1 MIIET
6 PFEIKAKKAPQNL
19 IVGILILFVSFFF
32 LVEAI
37 SSNEYHKLIFSAL
50 GLLTAYVTLKDYGQY
65 QSDEPVMILD
75 EEGIKFR
82 SGLLEWKDL
91 SDFQLSYSKRVYL
104 RFSVNGKKRSFE
116 VSGLEEL
123 SPEKTLKI
131 VKAFKEKFDYK

>member
-1 MIIET
+1 MIIKT

-37 SSNEYHKLIFSAL
+37 SSNEYPKLIFSAL
-50 GLLTAYVTLKDYGQY
+50 GLLTAYVTLKDYGQC

-131 VKAFKEKFDYK
+131 VKAFKEKFAPQ